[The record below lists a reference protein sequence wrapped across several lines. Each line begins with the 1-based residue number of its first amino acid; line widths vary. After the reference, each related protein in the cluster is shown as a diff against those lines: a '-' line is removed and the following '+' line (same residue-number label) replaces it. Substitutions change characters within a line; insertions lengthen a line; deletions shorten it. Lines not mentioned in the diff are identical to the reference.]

1 MESRAQ
7 LQKRWKKTIRSMKND
22 TLNEIFPKTQ
32 VLSLADNVLT
42 IRFDTVRDQ
51 NNFFSATSE
60 LLSRVREEFGEKV
73 SLTALTKR
81 RGEETAEEEN
91 AIQGLTHYETN
102 TMTFMEGAFT
112 SIQNKIIQRIIYES
126 ELEMREKIG
135 EEPRQLELFNEESES
150 KMRIIR
156 IKLSE
161 ISRTN
166 NYDHIAESI
175 ERLRSMP
182 IRIPIKTDQYSGE
195 YVTSIIHSYFMP
207 NKDSWRKE
215 IILKIDSDILKI
227 MQIPLIAESPESA
240 KTNPES
246 TLVLGYTNP
255 FAKGYNR
262 LGNYDRVLNSTNNR
276 FTQRIYKFLTAFRD
290 KESFALT
297 IESLR
302 KILGIEK
309 NYLRWADFKKTVLTE
324 PYEEMQRHK
333 KEWEFRF
340 EFEEIRE
347 KSKKT
352 GMPDGIRFYV
362 KDNAK
367 EEEDIEKQRK
377 ITEEEERL
385 NDALNYLE
393 VNITDGENALTM
405 EQWLKIRERIKD
417 GETYMGVTSAYSK
430 AKSHILQGKVQNGA
444 AYIYRTLKK
453 ELEKDP
459 KKEKERIEEIIRK
472 EEEK

>member
-1 MESRAQ
+1 MENRSQ
-7 LQKRWKKTIRSMKND
+7 LQKRWRKTVRSMKNE
-22 TLNEIFPKTQ
+22 TLDEILPRTQ
-32 VLSLADNVLT
+32 ILSLTENILT
-42 IRFDTVRDQ
+42 VRFDTTRDQ
-51 NNFFSATSE
+51 NNFFQATNE
-60 LLSRVREEFGEKV
+60 LLSRVRDEFGDKV

-81 RGEETAEEEN
+81 RSDETAEEEN
-91 AIQGLTHYETN
+91 AMQGLTHYETN
-102 TMTFMEGAFT
+102 TMTFMEGAFS

-126 ELEMREKIG
+126 ELEMRERIG
-135 EEPRQLELFNEESES
+135 EEPTQLELFNEENES
-150 KMRIIR
+150 KMRVIR

-166 NYDHIAESI
+166 NYEHIAESI

-227 MQIPLIAESPESA
+227 MQIPLIEESPGAKANPESA
-240 KTNPES
+240 
-246 TLVLGYTNP
+246 LAIGYTNP

-262 LGNYDRVLNSTNNR
+262 LGNYDKVLNSSNNR

-290 KESFALT
+290 KKSFALT
-297 IESLR
+297 IDNLR

-309 NYLRWADFKKTVLTE
+309 SYLRWADFKKSVLTE
-324 PYEEMQRHK
+324 PYEEMLKHRN
-333 KEWEFRF
+333 EWEFRF

-362 KDNAK
+362 KDNA
-367 EEEDIEKQRK
+367 EEEKEIEKQNMES
-377 ITEEEERL
+377 EEEARL
-385 NDALNYLE
+385 REALNYLE
-393 VNITDGENALTM
+393 MDITMGENALTM
-405 EQWLKIRERIKD
+405 EQWLNIRRKIKD
-417 GETYMGVTSAYSK
+417 GETYINVTSAYQK
-430 AKSHILQGKVQNGA
+430 AKSHILQGKVQNGP
-444 AYIYRTLKK
+444 AYIYRTLKA
-453 ELEKDP
+453 ETETR
-459 KKEKERIEEIIRK
+459 KEKAKQTADLTEETK
-472 EEEK
+472 